1 MVNPDRVAF
10 TIFGKDI
17 YWYGVLM
24 AIGILIA
31 IWLAPRRNG
40 ARTFPR
46 IPSWIAAVY
55 DPPGRGLRPAL
66 LCDL

>member
-31 IWLAPRRNG
+31 IWLGTKEEYHPG
-40 ARTFPR
+40 LLP
-46 IPSWIAAVY
+46 VY